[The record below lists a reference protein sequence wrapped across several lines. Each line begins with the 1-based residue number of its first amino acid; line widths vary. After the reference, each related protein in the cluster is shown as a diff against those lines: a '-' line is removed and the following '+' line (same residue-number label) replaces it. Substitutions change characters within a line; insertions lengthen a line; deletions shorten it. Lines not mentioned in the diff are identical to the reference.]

1 MHTCA
6 FNSVKLTLEEL
17 MTATTEVKQPNFL
30 MMKRVWIAI
39 ALPIVIFYFSGI
51 QGLVQLALVWVFASI
66 MLVMFA
72 YKKFRIK
79 KWNASTRDVFGESDG
94 MWSHEFGPTAMKL
107 DEKRG
112 LIHLKEENKQKTY
125 PLSAV
130 KEWRYNLST
139 TRQRTG
145 LDRELDRT
153 HDFRESGFYI
163 AVDDVQNPEWRVMF
177 FPQQGDFNSQ
187 EGIRDTELQL
197 KRWMNIFDKVI
208 NINR

>member
-1 MHTCA
+1 
-6 FNSVKLTLEEL
+6 
-17 MTATTEVKQPNFL
+17 MTEIKQPNFL
-30 MMKRVWIAI
+30 LMKRVWIAI
-39 ALPIVIFYFSGI
+39 ALPIIIFYFLGI
-51 QGLVQLALVWVFASI
+51 QGLVQLAIIWVFASI
-66 MLVMFA
+66 MLLMFA

-125 PLSAV
+125 PFSAI

-139 TRQRTG
+139 TRERAG
-145 LDRELDRT
+145 INKELDRT

-163 AVDDVQNPEWRVMF
+163 AVDDVQYPEWRVMF
-177 FPQQGDFNSQ
+177 FPQKGDFNSQ

-197 KRWMNIFDKVI
+197 KRWMHIFD
-208 NINR
+208 NLINR

>member
-6 FNSVKLTLEEL
+6 FDSVKLTLEES
-17 MTATTEVKQPNFL
+17 MTAITEVKQPNFL

-39 ALPIVIFYFSGI
+39 ALPIVIFYFSGV
-51 QGLVQLALVWVFASI
+51 QGLVQLAIVWVFASI
-66 MLVMFA
+66 MLLMFA

-79 KWNASTRDVFGESDG
+79 KWNASTRDHFGEQDG
-94 MWSHEFGPTAMKL
+94 MWSHEFGSTFMKL
-107 DEKRG
+107 DQQRG

-125 PLSAV
+125 PFSAI

-139 TRQRTG
+139 TRERAG
-145 LDRELDRT
+145 INKELDRT

-163 AVDDVQNPEWRVMF
+163 AVDDVQYPEWRVMF
-177 FPQQGDFNSQ
+177 FPQKGDFNSQ

-197 KRWMNIFDKVI
+197 KRWMHIFDNLI
-208 NINR
+208 NK

>member
-6 FNSVKLTLEEL
+6 FDSVKLTLEES

-51 QGLVQLALVWVFASI
+51 QGLVQLAIVWIFASI
-66 MLVMFA
+66 MLLMFA

-125 PLSAV
+125 PFSAI

-139 TRQRTG
+139 TRERTG
-145 LDRELDRT
+145 INKELDRT

-163 AVDDVQNPEWRVMF
+163 SVDDVQYPEWRVMF
-177 FPQQGDFNSQ
+177 FPQKGDFNSQ
-187 EGIRDTELQL
+187 EGIRDTEMQL
-197 KRWMNIFDKVI
+197 KRWMEIFNKT
-208 NINR
+208 INR

>member
-1 MHTCA
+1 MRSESNETILDG
-6 FNSVKLTLEEL
+6 S
-17 MTATTEVKQPNFL
+17 MTTMTEVKQPNFL

-39 ALPIVIFYFSGI
+39 ALPIVIFYFLGMR
-51 QGLVQLALVWVFASI
+51 GLVQLAIIWVFASI
-66 MLVMFA
+66 MLLMFA

-125 PLSAV
+125 PFSAI

-139 TRQRTG
+139 TRERAG
-145 LDRELDRT
+145 INKELDRT

-163 AVDDVQNPEWRVMF
+163 AVDDVQYPEWRVMF
-177 FPQQGDFNSQ
+177 FPQKGDFNSQ

-197 KRWMNIFDKVI
+197 KRWMHIFDNVI
-208 NINR
+208 NK

>member
-1 MHTCA
+1 
-6 FNSVKLTLEEL
+6 
-17 MTATTEVKQPNFL
+17 MTAMTEVKQPNFL

-39 ALPIVIFYFSGI
+39 ALPLAIFYFMGMR
-51 QGLVQLALVWVFASI
+51 GLIQLALVWVFVSI
-66 MLVMFA
+66 MLLMFA

-125 PLSAV
+125 PFSAI

-163 AVDDVQNPEWRVMF
+163 AVDDVQYPEWRVMF
-177 FPQQGDFNSQ
+177 FPQKGDFNSQ

-197 KRWMNIFDKVI
+197 KRWMHIFD
-208 NINR
+208 NIVNKKK

>member
-1 MHTCA
+1 
-6 FNSVKLTLEEL
+6 
-17 MTATTEVKQPNFL
+17 MTAMTEVKQPNFL

-39 ALPIVIFYFSGI
+39 ALPIVIFYFLGMK
-51 QGLVQLALVWVFASI
+51 GLVQLALIWIFVSI

-125 PLSAV
+125 PFSAV

>member
-6 FNSVKLTLEEL
+6 FDSVKLTLEEP
-17 MTATTEVKQPNFL
+17 MTAMTEVKQPNFL

-39 ALPIVIFYFSGI
+39 ALPIVIFYFSGV
-51 QGLVQLALVWVFASI
+51 QGLVQLAIVWVFASI
-66 MLVMFA
+66 MLLMFA

-79 KWNASTRDVFGESDG
+79 KWNVSTRDVFGESDG

-125 PLSAV
+125 PFSAV

-163 AVDDVQNPEWRVMF
+163 AVDDAQNPEWRVMF
-177 FPQQGDFNSQ
+177 FPQKGDFNSQ
-187 EGIRDTELQL
+187 DGIRDTELQL
-197 KRWMNIFDKVI
+197 KRWMHIFDKVI
-208 NINR
+208 EKN

>member
-6 FNSVKLTLEEL
+6 FDSVKLTLDEP

-51 QGLVQLALVWVFASI
+51 QGLVQLAIVWVFASI
-66 MLVMFA
+66 MLLMFA

-125 PLSAV
+125 PFSAV

-177 FPQQGDFNSQ
+177 FPQKGDFNSQ
-187 EGIRDTELQL
+187 DGIRDTELQL
-197 KRWMNIFDKVI
+197 NRWMHIFDKVI
-208 NINR
+208 EKN

>member
-6 FNSVKLTLEEL
+6 FDSVKLTLDEP

-51 QGLVQLALVWVFASI
+51 QGLVQLAIVWIFASI
-66 MLVMFA
+66 MLLMFA

-94 MWSHEFGPTAMKL
+94 MWSHEFGSTAMKL

-125 PLSAV
+125 PFSAI

-139 TRQRTG
+139 TRERAG
-145 LDRELDRT
+145 INKELDRT

-163 AVDDVQNPEWRVMF
+163 SVDDVQYPEWRVMF
-177 FPQQGDFNSQ
+177 FPQKGDFNSQ

-197 KRWMNIFDKVI
+197 KRWMNIFDNVI
-208 NINR
+208 NK

>member
-1 MHTCA
+1 
-6 FNSVKLTLEEL
+6 

-39 ALPIVIFYFSGI
+39 ALPIVIFYFSGV
-51 QGLVQLALVWVFASI
+51 QGLVQLAIVWVFASI
-66 MLVMFA
+66 MLLMFA

-79 KWNASTRDVFGESDG
+79 KWNTSTRDHFGEQDG
-94 MWSHEFGPTAMKL
+94 MWSHEFGPTSMKL
-107 DEKRG
+107 DQHRG
-112 LIHLKEENKQKTY
+112 LIHLREENKQKTY
-125 PLSAV
+125 PFSAV

-163 AVDDVQNPEWRVMF
+163 AVDDVQYPEWRVMF
-177 FPQQGDFNSQ
+177 FPQKGDFNSQ
-187 EGIRDTELQL
+187 EGIRDLL
-197 KRWMNIFDKVI
+197 PVD
-208 NINR
+208 

>member
-1 MHTCA
+1 
-6 FNSVKLTLEEL
+6 
-17 MTATTEVKQPNFL
+17 MTEIKQPNFL
-30 MMKRVWIAI
+30 LMKRVWIAI
-39 ALPIVIFYFSGI
+39 ALPIIIFYFLGM
-51 QGLVQLALVWVFASI
+51 QGLVQLAIVWVFASI
-66 MLVMFA
+66 MLLMFA

-125 PLSAV
+125 PFSAI

-139 TRQRTG
+139 TRERSG
-145 LDRELDRT
+145 MNKELDRT

-163 AVDDVQNPEWRVMF
+163 AVDDVQCPEWKVMF
-177 FPQQGDFNSQ
+177 FPQKGDFNSQ

-197 KRWMNIFDKVI
+197 KRWMQIFDYLI
-208 NINR
+208 NKK

>member
-1 MHTCA
+1 
-6 FNSVKLTLEEL
+6 
-17 MTATTEVKQPNFL
+17 MTAITEVKQPNFL
-30 MMKRVWIAI
+30 MMKRVWMAI

-51 QGLVQLALVWVFASI
+51 QGLIQLAIVWVFASI
-66 MLVMFA
+66 MLLMFA

-125 PLSAV
+125 PFSAI

-139 TRQRTG
+139 TRQRSG
-145 LDRELDRT
+145 VDKELDRT

-163 AVDDVQNPEWRVMF
+163 AVDDVQHPEWRVMF
-177 FPQQGDFNSQ
+177 FPQKGDFNSQ
-187 EGIRDTELQL
+187 DGIRDTELQL
-197 KRWMNIFDKVI
+197 KRWMNIFNRVI
-208 NINR
+208 NK

>member
-1 MHTCA
+1 M
-6 FNSVKLTLEEL
+6 
-17 MTATTEVKQPNFL
+17 TEVKQPNFL

-39 ALPIVIFYFSGI
+39 ALPIVIFYFLGMK
-51 QGLVQLALVWVFASI
+51 GLVQLALIWIFVSI

-79 KWNASTRDVFGESDG
+79 KWNANTRDVFGESDG

-125 PLSAV
+125 PFSAV

>member
-1 MHTCA
+1 
-6 FNSVKLTLEEL
+6 

-51 QGLVQLALVWVFASI
+51 QGLVQLAIVWIFASI
-66 MLVMFA
+66 MLLMFA

-94 MWSHEFGPTAMKL
+94 MWSHEFGSTAMKL

-125 PLSAV
+125 PFSAI

-139 TRQRTG
+139 TRERAG
-145 LDRELDRT
+145 INKELDRT

-163 AVDDVQNPEWRVMF
+163 SVDDVQYPEWRVMF
-177 FPQQGDFNSQ
+177 FPQKGDFNSQ

-197 KRWMNIFDKVI
+197 KRWMNIFDNVI
-208 NINR
+208 NK

>member
-6 FNSVKLTLEEL
+6 FDSVKLTLDEP

-51 QGLVQLALVWVFASI
+51 QGLVQLAIVWVFASI
-66 MLVMFA
+66 MLLMFA

-125 PLSAV
+125 PFSAI

-139 TRQRTG
+139 TRERAG
-145 LDRELDRT
+145 INKELDRT

-177 FPQQGDFNSQ
+177 FLDWPPESPDSWYH
-187 EGIRDTELQL
+187 LS
-197 KRWMNIFDKVI
+197 
-208 NINR
+208 

>member
-1 MHTCA
+1 
-6 FNSVKLTLEEL
+6 

-51 QGLVQLALVWVFASI
+51 QGLVQLAIVWVFASI
-66 MLVMFA
+66 MLLMFA

-125 PLSAV
+125 PFSAI

-139 TRQRTG
+139 TRERAG
-145 LDRELDRT
+145 INKELDRT

-163 AVDDVQNPEWRVMF
+163 SVDDVQYPEWRVMF
-177 FPQQGDFNSQ
+177 FPQKGDFNSQ
-187 EGIRDTELQL
+187 EGIRDTEIQL
-197 KRWMNIFDKVI
+197 KRWMRIFDKII
-208 NINR
+208 NK